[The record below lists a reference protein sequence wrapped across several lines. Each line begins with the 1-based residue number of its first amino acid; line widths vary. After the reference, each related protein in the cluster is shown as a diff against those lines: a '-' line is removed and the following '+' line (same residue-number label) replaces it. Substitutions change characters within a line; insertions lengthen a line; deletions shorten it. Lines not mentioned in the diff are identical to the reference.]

1 MSTNLDI
8 YPTLLDLL
16 DIDIP
21 SDRTID
27 GNSIL
32 PLITENKDSPH
43 EFVFYNASGS
53 GDVVGVRDSIYKY
66 HEGANG
72 NHLNLMGNWGPAF
85 SLGKQLTNL
94 NLDNE
99 AHNLIRKYPER
110 ADQLKLIMDNK
121 QKEFEENRRGWL

>member
-1 MSTNLDI
+1 MIIYGESFVSEPMVTDAMATNLDI

-16 DIDIP
+16 DIDVP

-53 GDVVGVRDSIYKY
+53 GDVVGVRDSVYKY

-72 NHLNLMGNWGPAF
+72 NHLNLMGKIKT
-85 SLGKQLTNL
+85 LV
-94 NLDNE
+94 
-99 AHNLIRKYPER
+99 
-110 ADQLKLIMDNK
+110 
-121 QKEFEENRRGWL
+121 